1 MLKII
6 SSLYN
11 MATIFIVAI
20 FVYMNKQLVTLSYYY
35 GKINLS
41 LGKLIIISVTFGSL
55 ITLIPLSLR
64 IMRLKSIINQQEV
77 LHLKEKHKIA
87 RLEANSGKI

>member
-1 MLKII
+1 
-6 SSLYN
+6 

-20 FVYMNKQLVTLSYYY
+20 FVYINKQIVTLNYYH

-41 LGKLIIISVTFGSL
+41 LGKLIIISVIFGSL
-55 ITLIPLSLR
+55 ITLIPLSLK
-64 IMRLKSIINQQEV
+64 ILRLKYIINQQNM

-87 RLEANSGKI
+87 KFEANSGKI